1 MVKLPLLQKFVV
13 HDLPQFPDIELPK
26 QAASGQFCRHFLR
39 AVNHR
44 DGKIGT
50 IASGNGKRISHDT
63 FNMVGLSQH
72 LESFSYSDDLRVVP
86 GHEIEWRTNT
96 VWVLGQFVAACQIT
110 CHRSKRGDAVHRVA
124 TLNYT
129 GHSAKEFGCQPH
141 LGGHSF
147 QVEPGSLT
155 PFSLLCDTK
164 GRVNVV
170 IDASLMAA
178 AQLNF
183 HPLVNTESTGIA
195 PAALLAFMQAC
206 EHTPRI
212 VDFDAMTEA

>member
-1 MVKLPLLQKFVV
+1 MDFSNNLTDPRS
-13 HDLPQFPDIELPK
+13 DLFGFLARLGIDAPTVPYPAHRTVEEGKALRGAMP
-26 QAASGQFCRHFLR
+26 GQFTKNLLLKDKKGTLFMVVADEDR
-39 AVNHR
+39 AIDLKRLHLHIGAQGRLGFAAAEQMR
-44 DGKIGT
+44 D
-50 IASGNGKRISHDT
+50 
-63 FNMVGLSQH
+63 
-72 LESFSYSDDLRVVP
+72 
-86 GHEIEWRTNT
+86 
-96 VWVLGQFVAACQIT
+96 
-110 CHRSKRGDAVHRVA
+110 
-124 TLNYT
+124 TL
-129 GHSAKEFGCQPH
+129 H
-141 LGGHSF
+141 
-147 QVEPGSLT
+147 VEPGSLT
-155 PFSLLCDTK
+155 PFSVLRDTL